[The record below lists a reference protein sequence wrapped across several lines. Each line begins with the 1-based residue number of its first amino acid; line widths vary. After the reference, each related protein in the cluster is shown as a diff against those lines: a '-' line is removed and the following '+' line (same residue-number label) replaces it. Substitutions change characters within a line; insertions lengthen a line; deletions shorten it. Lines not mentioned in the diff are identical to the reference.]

1 MSQCPDCRNE
11 FVQPFVC
18 TTCGAEKLY
27 DATVREQAS
36 QIKRLTTLL
45 NRTHIVLGLL
55 TDDTEPPTLPAEW
68 QPYADRTALVYGT
81 INPENQHMAIEE
93 VYVQD
98 GPCDVTPATTH
109 CQNWLQIVPETP

>member
-55 TDDTEPPTLPAEW
+55 TDDMHDEDIPP
-68 QPYADRTALVYGT
+68 QVHAL
-81 INPENQHMAIEE
+81 IA
-93 VYVQD
+93 
-98 GPCDVTPATTH
+98 DVTARIEREKQP
-109 CQNWLQIVPETP
+109 

>member
-18 TTCGAEKLY
+18 TTCGAEKLH

-45 NRTHIVLGLL
+45 NRIHIVLGML
-55 TDDTEPPTLPAEW
+55 TDDMHDEDIPPQAHALI
-68 QPYADRTALVYGT
+68 ADVRRIVR
-81 INPENQHMAIEE
+81 EE
-93 VYVQD
+93 IAKER
-98 GPCDVTPATTH
+98 GK
-109 CQNWLQIVPETP
+109 

>member
-18 TTCGAEKLY
+18 ATCGAEKLY

-55 TDDTEPPTLPAEW
+55 TDDIHLQVSTESGVAHL
-68 QPYADRTALVYGT
+68 QLQVY
-81 INPENQHMAIEE
+81 
-93 VYVQD
+93 
-98 GPCDVTPATTH
+98 
-109 CQNWLQIVPETP
+109 